1 MGNVNSINNGGN
13 NTQTPLNVTP
23 LIGNNNLYTD
33 IYNVNPTA
41 ASDISLGVQSIV
53 NGLML
58 LGVNQYDAEIAIYST
73 IVSLSNDTVTN
84 NSITNLNGYTLY
96 GPQSS
101 NFNSGT
107 WQNLNWQP
115 EEYMR
120 FTA

>member
-120 FTA
+120 FTT

>member
-1 MGNVNSINNGGN
+1 MNNGGY
-13 NTQTPLNVTP
+13 TPPAPSNITHLNVTP

-58 LGVNQYDAEIAIYST
+58 LGVNQYDAEITIYNA
-73 IVSLSNDTVTN
+73 IVSLSNDTVNN

-101 NFNSGT
+101 NFNSET

-115 EEYMR
+115 NKYMR
-120 FTA
+120 FTTS